1 MTAFAADWIN
11 LLIRWGHLI
20 AGIGWIGTSFYFIA
34 LDLSLKRRDDMG
46 EGVAGTAW
54 EVHGGGFY
62 QVEKYLLAPK
72 ALPGDLIW
80 YKWEAYLTWLT
91 GFALM
96 IVQYYLNASA
106 WLIDP
111 GVMALAPWQAI
122 AISIGALV
130 AGWLVYDVLCRSPLK
145 GRPEYLATAVFVLI
159 LAAAWG
165 YTQVFSGRSA
175 LVQVGAFLGTIM
187 ACNVFMVIIPNQKK
201 IAAAL
206 MAGRD
211 PDPALGAIGKMRSV
225 HNTYLTL
232 PVLVMMVSGHYPMLS
247 GNHQAWALVGLIVVG
262 GATLRHFLVRHEVGD
277 PLAKIAWTL
286 PVIAA
291 ALIAAIWMTAP
302 VKRSTAGIEVSDDD
316 IIALTR
322 KHCVMCH
329 AARPSHEGFEEPPKG
344 MTLET
349 LDEVRRYASLVRQF
363 TVDADVMPL
372 GNETA
377 ITEPERQKLGAW
389 LDAQ

>member
-302 VKRSTAGIEVSDDD
+302 VKRSGAGIEVSDDD

>member
-11 LLIRWGHLI
+11 LLIRWAHLI

-34 LDLSLKRRDDMG
+34 LDLSLKPREGMR

-62 QVEKYLLAPK
+62 QVEKYLVAPK
-72 ALPGDLIW
+72 TLPDDLIW
-80 YKWEAYLTWLT
+80 YKWEAYLTWVT

-96 IVQYYLNASA
+96 VVQYYLNASA

-111 GVMALAPWQAI
+111 GVMALEPWQAI
-122 AISIGALV
+122 AISVASLV
-130 AGWLVYDVLCRSPLK
+130 GGWLAYDALCRSPLQD
-145 GRPEYLATAVFVLI
+145 RPEILALAVFALI

-175 LVQVGAFLGTIM
+175 LLHVGAFIGTLM
-187 ACNVFMVIIPNQKK
+187 AVNVFMVIIPNQKK
-201 IAAAL
+201 VAAAL

-211 PDPALGAIGKMRSV
+211 PDPALGAAGKTRSV

-247 GNHQAWALVGLIVVG
+247 SHPQAWALVGLIVVG
-262 GATLRHFLVRHEVGD
+262 GAVLRHFLVRHEVGD
-277 PLAKIAWTL
+277 PLAKIGWTL
-286 PVIAA
+286 PVIALCLA
-291 ALIAAIWMTAP
+291 AAVWMTAP
-302 VKRSTAGIEVSDDD
+302 VKRSLAGLEVSDDD

-329 AARPSHEGFEEPPKG
+329 AARPTHEGFEEPPKG

-349 LDEVRRYASLVRQF
+349 LDEMRRYATLVRQF
-363 TVDADVMPL
+363 AVDSEVMPL
-372 GNETA
+372 GNETGMQEA
-377 ITEPERQKLGAW
+377 EREKLGAW

>member
-302 VKRSTAGIEVSDDD
+302 VKRSGAGIEVSDDD

-377 ITEPERQKLGAW
+377 ITDAERQKLGAW

>member
-34 LDLSLKRRDDMG
+34 LDLSLKPRPDMR

-72 ALPGDLIW
+72 TLPSDLIW
-80 YKWEAYLTWLT
+80 YKWEAYLTWVT
-91 GFALM
+91 GFVLL
-96 IVQYYLNASA
+96 IVQYYLNAKS

-111 GVMALAPWQAI
+111 GVMALQPWQAI
-122 AISIGALV
+122 ALSVGGLL
-130 AGWLVYDVLCRSPLK
+130 AGWLIYDGLCRSPLK
-145 GRPEYLATAVFVLI
+145 KRQEFLAGAVFLLI
-159 LAAAWG
+159 LAAAYF
-165 YTQVFSGRSA
+165 YTHVFSGRSA
-175 LVQVGAFLGTIM
+175 LVQVGAFIGTIM
-187 ACNVFMVIIPNQKK
+187 AVNVFMVIIPNQKK
-201 IAAAL
+201 ITEAL
-206 MAGRD
+206 MAGTD

-232 PVLVMMVSGHYPMLS
+232 PVIVMMVSGHYPMLS
-247 GNHQAWALVGLIVVG
+247 ASHQAWALVGLIVVG
-262 GATLRHFLVRHEVGD
+262 GAILRHFLVRHEVGD
-277 PLAKIAWTL
+277 PMARIAWAL

-291 ALIAAIWMTAP
+291 CLIAAIWMTAP
-302 VKRSTAGIEVSDDD
+302 VKRSTAGLDVSDDE

-322 KHCVMCH
+322 EHCIMCH
-329 AARPSHEGFEEPPKG
+329 ADKPTHEGFDAPPKG
-344 MTLET
+344 LKLET
-349 LDEVRRYASLVRQF
+349 LDEVRRYSKLIRQF
-363 TVDADVMPL
+363 AVDSDVMPL
-372 GNETA
+372 GNETGMTDA
-377 ITEPERQKLGAW
+377 ERVRLGAW

>member
-1 MTAFAADWIN
+1 
-11 LLIRWGHLI
+11 
-20 AGIGWIGTSFYFIA
+20 
-34 LDLSLKRRDDMG
+34 
-46 EGVAGTAW
+46 
-54 EVHGGGFY
+54 
-62 QVEKYLLAPK
+62 
-72 ALPGDLIW
+72 
-80 YKWEAYLTWLT
+80 
-91 GFALM
+91 
-96 IVQYYLNASA
+96 
-106 WLIDP
+106 
-111 GVMALAPWQAI
+111 
-122 AISIGALV
+122 
-130 AGWLVYDVLCRSPLK
+130 
-145 GRPEYLATAVFVLI
+145 
-159 LAAAWG
+159 
-165 YTQVFSGRSA
+165 
-175 LVQVGAFLGTIM
+175 M